1 MSQTTAAILLDQ
13 IPIKIVLHLYIYI
26 YIYIYIQW
34 LKFNWLFRGKCI
46 YKIIVY
52 AVKMEM
58 ENESGSLEIPHRTD

>member
-1 MSQTTAAILLDQ
+1 MSQTTAAINLDQ
-13 IPIKIVLHLYIYI
+13 IPMKFVLYL

-52 AVKMEM
+52 AVKMEL